1 MKTELSREPLVFRS
15 TIDLE
20 SGRFAAMCAGS
31 FHVPSPRRNAANLR
45 WLPAVALLLLFV
57 PVCAARST
65 QYRFDVWT
73 AENGLPQN
81 IVRGIA
87 QSPDGYLWIAT
98 LDGLARFDG
107 VRFTVFNKGNTP
119 QIVSNRFNSMVA
131 NHNGDLWLMGE
142 GGTLTRFHLG
152 SFHTLGAE
160 DGLPKSSV
168 RAITGDGSENLWVLA
183 EESIL
188 QWNEKS
194 KQLLNVTPS
203 NLKIHFEPLL
213 WDNAGFWGWSD
224 SGLHLFVRGH
234 FVTYPLPAGLP
245 GRSIW
250 LAAVDQDGA
259 VWLEQFDGAQFVI
272 PPGQREARRANSGH
286 QSHYSYTDA
295 NGHIWTLHMEP
306 RLFRILDVESSGEGA
321 NIPFGCFFEDREG
334 NFWIGTEGKGLYRL
348 REQSIQVYGKVQ
360 GIVDSNIY
368 PVFEDRGGA
377 VWLGAGQSGLFRVV
391 DGKFTHFTDA
401 DGLPGTRVTSLTEDR
416 EGRLWVATRTGL
428 TILDHGHFRNPVG
441 IVVPRLGTVQAL
453 LQDRGGTMWI
463 GTSNGLVP
471 YRDGPSKTLTIEDG
485 LATNDVRVIVESR
498 SGDVWIGGYGGLTR
512 LRDGQFTRWTER
524 DGLPSNNV
532 RAIHEDADGT
542 IWIGTYDGGLGR
554 FRNGKFT
561 RYRESDGLF
570 NNGVFQILDD
580 GRGNFWMS
588 SNRGIYRVSKEE
600 LNAFA
605 DGKLANIASV
615 AYGKS
620 DGMLNEECNGGM
632 WPAGIRTRDGKLWFP
647 TQDGVAIVDPLAV
660 HINLQPPPVVIE
672 TATVDR
678 APVSLDSMVKVPPG
692 SESLEIEYTAFSFIH
707 SDQIRFRYIMEGLD
721 SSWIDAGTRRTAYY
735 SHLPPGR
742 YQFHVIARN
751 SDGVWN
757 MEGRSVA
764 VEILAPYYRTW
775 WFELVVFCVAACLI
789 LMAMRYRIE
798 QLQRQ
803 QALQKAFSQ
812 QLIASQ
818 ESERQRIAAELH
830 DSLGQ
835 RLVVINNLALFSMR
849 MREKTGTVENDLSAL
864 KEISEETSLAIQETR
879 EISYNLR
886 PFQLDRLGLTKA
898 IAGILRSVTTASG
911 LQIAS
916 ELDDIDDAFPE
927 ELRINFYRIVQEALN
942 NIMKHAQS
950 TEVLVKIARTPDRL
964 TLTIRDNGVGFTPG
978 ARPSKGGKSGF
989 GLTGMEERAHLLG
1002 GELRVTSAPDAG
1014 TVLTMEIPLGV
1025 SSGV

>member
-1 MKTELSREPLVFRS
+1 MGARSHHRPFPRRSNDPCPARLYVGCSLRLSFPRIVAHSIFRS
-15 TIDLE
+15 WLTAVTFLLP
-20 SGRFAAMCAGS
+20 FAPFS
-31 FHVPSPRRNAANLR
+31 AAS
-45 WLPAVALLLLFV
+45 V
-57 PVCAARST
+57 T
-65 QYRFDVWT
+65 QYHFDVWT

-107 VRFTVFNKGNTP
+107 VRFTVFNKSNTP

-131 NHNGDLWLMGE
+131 NHNGDLWLMSE

-160 DGLPKSSV
+160 DGLPKNSV

-194 KQLLNVTPS
+194 EQLVNITPS

-213 WDNAGFWGWSD
+213 WDNAGFWGWDD
-224 SGLHLFVRGH
+224 SGIHLFVRGH

-250 LAAVDQDGA
+250 LAAVDEEGA

-286 QSHYSYTDA
+286 QPHYSYTDA
-295 NGHIWTLHMEP
+295 NRHIWTLHMEP
-306 RLFRILDVESSGEGA
+306 RLSRILDVESSGEGA
-321 NIPFGCFFEDREG
+321 SIPFGCFFEDREG

-348 REQSIQVYGKVQ
+348 REQSIHVYGKPQ

-368 PVFEDRGGA
+368 PVFEDLRGA
-377 VWLGAGQSGLFRVV
+377 VWLGAGQSGLFRIV
-391 DGKFTHFTDA
+391 DGKLTHFTTA

-416 EGRLWVATRTGL
+416 DGRLWVATRTGL
-428 TILDHGHFRNPVG
+428 AILDHGHFRNPAG

-471 YRDGPSKTLTIEDG
+471 YRDGPSKTLTVEDG

-498 SGDVWIGGYGGLTR
+498 SGDIWIGGYGGLTR

-532 RAIHEDADGT
+532 RAIHEDGDGT

-554 FRNGKFT
+554 FRDGKFT
-561 RYRESDGLF
+561 RYRERDGLF

-588 SNRGIYRVSKEE
+588 SNRGIYRVSKAE

-605 DGKLANIASV
+605 DGKLATIASV

-632 WPAGIRTRDGKLWFP
+632 WPAGVRTRDGKLWFP

-660 HINLQPPPVVIE
+660 QINPQPPPVVIE
-672 TATVDR
+672 AAFVDQ
-678 APVSLDSMVKVPPG
+678 APVRLDSMVKVPPG
-692 SESLEIEYTAFSFIH
+692 RENLEMEYTALSFIH
-707 SDQIRFRYIMEGLD
+707 SDQIRFRYTLEGLD

-757 MEGRSVA
+757 MEGRSIA
-764 VEILAPYYRTW
+764 VEILAPFYRTW
-775 WFELVVFCVAACLI
+775 WFELIVICVAAGLI
-789 LMAMRYRIE
+789 LMAVRYRIR

-849 MREKTGTVENDLSAL
+849 AHEKSGAVEDDLSAL

-911 LQIAS
+911 LQITS
-916 ELDDIDDAFPE
+916 ELDNIDDAFPE
-927 ELRINFYRIVQEALN
+927 ELRINFYRIVQEAVN
-942 NIMKHAQS
+942 NIMKHSQA
-950 TEVLVKIARTPDRL
+950 TEVLVKIARTTEWL

-978 ARPSKGGKSGF
+978 TRPSKGGKSGF
-989 GLTGMEERAHLLG
+989 GLTGMEERSHLLG
-1002 GELRVTSAPDAG
+1002 GELRVTSGPGAG
-1014 TVLTMEIPLGV
+1014 TVLTMEIPLKV